1 MRLPDRLWVPALA
14 AGLLALTFVGALLV
28 RADGDPSLLVHAG
41 APCATPSA
49 SAADPACDGLSA
61 AERAATPLDSHAAA
75 APGSLAVQ
83 AADEAFDGQFF
94 YRLGVSPWSKDARV
108 AGVQFDL
115 PALRNSRWGYGAL
128 AFVASG
134 GDPDLVPWALVG
146 LNLAAAVAVGA
157 IGGGLARATGRHAGW
172 GLLLA
177 LWPGFAYSLS
187 LDTSELVAAAFAL
200 GALLAL
206 RQRRWA
212 GAAALFACAVLT
224 RDTTAVVPFGVAVAG
239 AWTWFASRRGGA
251 PMVDPFVVPSNA
263 GQSLA
268 MSTIDPS
275 VATSDESDP
284 PLAMSTT
291 DPPAATSDEPAGQ
304 PMETA
309 SAQERRPPEGDG
321 SRGLAA
327 TAVGGCALAV
337 FGVWQ
342 LVQRARFD
350 ALPLTSSGDNNL
362 SAPLAGLVRALGH
375 DVPPSGGTEA
385 FRLLCI
391 IGLVALVAA
400 AAWCWRSSAAPLVER
415 VAWVPAVAVVLL
427 LNAYLWS
434 GATAFLRASTE
445 AGILSILVL
454 LGSRR
459 DRLLTLAGI
468 GLGGLWLL
476 TAASQVAKLA

>member
-14 AGLLALTFVGALLV
+14 AGLLALAFVGALLV

-41 APCATPSA
+41 APCAKPSA
-49 SAADPACDGLSA
+49 SPADPACDGLSV
-61 AERAATPLDSHAAA
+61 AERAATPLDRHVAS

-83 AADEAFDGQFF
+83 PADHAFDGQFF

-206 RQRRWA
+206 RHRRWA

-239 AWTWFASRRGGA
+239 TWTWLASRRGA
-251 PMVDPFVVPSNA
+251 ESMV
-263 GQSLA
+263 
-268 MSTIDPS
+268 DPS
-275 VATSDESDP
+275 VASSNADA
-284 PLAMSTT
+284 PLATSTT
-291 DPPAATSDEPAGQ
+291 DPSATTPDEPTSQ
-304 PMETA
+304 PEQAA
-309 SAQERRPPEGDG
+309 SAHELRRGWAGDDP
-321 SRGLAA
+321 GLATA
-327 TAVGGCALAV
+327 AVGGCALVV
-337 FGVWQ
+337 FGAWQ
-342 LVQRARFD
+342 LLQRARFD

-362 SAPLAGLVRALGH
+362 SAPLAGLVRELGH

-400 AAWCWRSSAAPLVER
+400 AAWCWRRSAAPLVER
-415 VAWVPAVAVVLL
+415 VAWFPAVAVVLL

-476 TAASQVAKLA
+476 TAASQVAKLT